1 MKDRERPY
9 VLHTNRE
16 LALMLAGK
24 KPLAVFAHEK
34 VDGFEKD
41 DALANQDFAPHVA
54 AGTFSEHVRTRTIS
68 LPSGVTVDI
77 DYWFYTLKG
86 EEWRVEAYWLLIDL
100 LHHRGWCPQF
110 EWLEGKLLGYTDQ
123 ENIHHLLRTYPED
136 PWVAGIAS
144 HWAENRPTL

>member
-34 VDGFEKD
+34 VDGFEKA

-54 AGTFSEHVRTRTIS
+54 DGTLSEQVRTKKIS
-68 LPSGVTVDI
+68 LPSGVAVDI

-86 EEWRVEAYWLLIDL
+86 EEWRVDAYWLLIEFL
-100 LHHRGWCPQF
+100 QNRGWCPQF

-123 ENIHHLLRTYPED
+123 QNDYHLLRKYPAD
-136 PWVAGIAS
+136 RWVAEICGS
-144 HWAENRPTL
+144 QGSEGG